1 MASAGLGDSEGSS
14 ACRAGEVAARAKP
27 KERCGQPALARQI
40 SFNLEESSGLVSNP
54 TNQDRIADVSLE
66 VSGKSETNSLW
77 YSLYG
82 IRGGCLPEPL
92 RCVQIG

>member
-1 MASAGLGDSEGSS
+1 MASAGLGDGEGTSD
-14 ACRAGEVAARAKP
+14 CRAGEVAATAKP
-27 KERCGQPALARQI
+27 TERCGQSAQARQI
-40 SFNLEESSGLVSNP
+40 SLNLEKSSGLGSNLM
-54 TNQDRIADVSLE
+54 NQDGIADVSLE

-82 IRGGCLPEPL
+82 IRGGCLPEVL